1 LSDITIQLAD
11 QQARLYLQ
19 QLSKAGAQAESGME
33 GLFRL
38 FGARMKAYFRQHR
51 MSEEESADLVQETFI
66 KAFRNAR
73 QYAGD
78 AKAST
83 WLWAI
88 ARNCM
93 IDHIRAR
100 KPEDQI
106 EDDDLL
112 DHLMQSQ
119 RSGQHEREL
128 SALQD
133 MQDCVRRGFAHFANA
148 EPLRASALQLA
159 IVEGWSCEELA
170 EHLKRTPA
178 ATREFRSQCRKKL
191 KEFLTPC
198 HESAD
203 LTGLTGG
210 PA

>member
-1 LSDITIQLAD
+1 LELSKEQLAD

-19 QLSKAGAQAESGME
+19 QLARSGKPAEQAME
-33 GLFRL
+33 ALFRL
-38 FGARMKAYFRQHR
+38 YSGRMKGYFRKHR

-83 WLWAI
+83 WLWSI
-88 ARNCM
+88 ARNTM

-106 EDDDLL
+106 DDDSLFDL
-112 DHLMQSQ
+112 VVLQQ
-119 RSGQHEREL
+119 SGQHEREL

-133 MQDCVRRGFAHFANA
+133 LQDCVQRGFAQFSQL
-148 EPLRASALQLA
+148 EPARASALQLA
-159 IVEGWSCEELA
+159 VIEGWTCEELA

-178 ATREFRSQCRKKL
+178 ATREFLSQCRKKL
-191 KEFLTPC
+191 KAFLAPC

-203 LTGLTGG
+203 LTSLTATG
-210 PA
+210 AA